1 MFLTNNRPSR
11 IYAGFRSN
19 LRAPENQCG
28 GLRMIETESRP
39 LVELEAAPRQRG
51 RQRSKQADDAIL
63 QATRD
68 VLLEA
73 GYVGFTINA
82 VVERAGVSTATIY
95 RRWSNT
101 NDLIFAAISSL
112 VPDPTKNDAGSFEG
126 DLSYFVDHVG
136 EALMSLERHA
146 KEDRKDSRIDPTLR
160 KAVANMF
167 IASRIQLLSE
177 ILTRAQQRGELGP
190 LPEVDHCFSYV
201 AGPLH
206 HRLIIRGESY
216 TQEFAEEVKAVITAG
231 LIALS
236 AQLAKKQSIAGK

>member
-1 MFLTNNRPSR
+1 MF
-11 IYAGFRSN
+11 
-19 LRAPENQCG
+19 
-28 GLRMIETESRP
+28 ETDSQP
-39 LVELEAAPRQRG
+39 LAETTAAPRQRG

-68 VLLEA
+68 VLLEM

-112 VPDPTKNDAGSFEG
+112 VPDPVKIDAGSFEE

-136 EALMSLERHA
+136 AVLLSLERHVKA
-146 KEDRKDSRIDPTLR
+146 DKKDSRTDPVLR

-167 IASRIQLLSE
+167 IASQIQLLSE
-177 ILTRAQQRGELGP
+177 ILVRAQQRGELGP

-206 HRLIIRGESY
+206 HRLLIRGEAY
-216 TQEFAEEVKAVITAG
+216 TQEFADEVKAVITAG

-236 AQLAKKQSIAGK
+236 ARLAKKQSSSRK

>member
-1 MFLTNNRPSR
+1 MTTTEQQPL
-11 IYAGFRSN
+11 
-19 LRAPENQCG
+19 
-28 GLRMIETESRP
+28 IEVTAE
-39 LVELEAAPRQRG
+39 PRQRG

-68 VLLEA
+68 VLLEV

-95 RRWSNT
+95 RRWANT
-101 NDLIFAAISSL
+101 NDLIFAAINSL
-112 VPDPTKNDAGSFEG
+112 VPDPASIDAGSFAE

-146 KEDRKDSRIDPTLR
+146 KADRKDSRIDPTLR

-167 IASRIQLLSE
+167 IASRIELLSE
-177 ILTRAQQRGELGP
+177 ILTHAQKRGELGP

-231 LIALS
+231 LTALS
-236 AQLAKKQSIAGK
+236 ARLAKGQSFTHA